1 MRVEVF
7 RPRISRLTPP
17 IILKATNGIFL
28 PNSKSYM
35 SSVEQLELYGWVQLM
50 GTKFVD
56 NTVWVF
62 QSLGS

>member
-7 RPRISRLTPP
+7 RPMISRMTPP
-17 IILKATNGIFL
+17 VILKATNGMFL

-35 SSVEQLELYGWVQLM
+35 NGVEQLELYGWVQLM
-50 GTKFVD
+50 GTKFV
-56 NTVWVF
+56 NTTVWVF